1 MMLSGKI
8 WSVTGNASVIRKN
21 TSTLIGLM
29 LICLSALLPLCGC
42 SESTAADLTPEQA
55 AESCL
60 DDFCKAVKAEDWP
73 KAIESIDLATSDP
86 LLLNIWN
93 FEGYQKAEKL
103 LNGGEKNLKRALG
116 IMSDFPDGGE
126 EFAEIRENLASIPAA
141 TRKKLPG
148 QLAELCR
155 TMYEVESFT
164 LTFTVLTL
172 SEDRKLLEATDEV
185 VKLRLSANH
194 AFWEAVFRKNGK
206 EWRLSSLQPMSMAE
220 RGEVS
225 DLELAYAK
233 TMAKKKYEADSPEQ
247 TLMDC
252 QRAAANLDFEKI
264 QTFASDDYVGI
275 EAYTNNKQ
283 NTKAEYIAKVRGLK
297 SGSLY
302 DFCAYEIEHTE
313 KGVDRK
319 TVSAYLK
326 SFAGKKSEK
335 YIMEMYQQRMKM
347 DATTV
352 LQTMSVV
359 PDSRKV
365 EGDNASLDVTVCD
378 LSLGRQQI
386 HFELVRKDGKW
397 LIRKEVQ
404 TLLPPATD
412 AERKSMAKSLK
423 LMGVKFEDEDENKFA
438 GIYGNIDKAPF
449 TRKGE
454 EEKELKALWELL
466 KQEDPDVSYDAA
478 CMLYEQSRLYSD
490 EVKRFK
496 FNDVS
501 RLDRVAAKVR
511 DFFFVNDPAAEL
523 PNAQQFVDAEQFGT
537 LSRLIV
543 GRAVL
548 GRFVWGRY
556 QKRGLRNLEQAFA
569 TWVDR
574 AKITEDSAM
583 LFCDFWSNDFPL
595 SLRNYDLRAKIDR
608 LAKNGAPEWLTE
620 YLRGDLAINLAWES
634 RGGGT
639 ALSVTEEGWKGFNDY
654 LKEADRYLDHAI
666 QLNPQNYLAH
676 LKKITTAMGHGT
688 RAQEMDAFKKGI
700 ALIPDRSGFLSY
712 LLQCLMPRWGGSIRE
727 MKQLLREGMKQ
738 DETKTGVAH
747 TSFNLISSFMFY
759 EEGVPL
765 TFRSFYMDPVV
776 QDCGERLFAQTL
788 KKCPDDVYFQNVVR
802 YEQALFYLNGVRY
815 REALEAFD
823 KITFEGKELEK
834 FLYDNSVLKFQTNY
848 PVVPIFED
856 PKAAFDLRRSPVAP
870 ILQRIELNFLKEK
883 IPPAVARR
891 QLLALA
897 DSEEAKADSSIRN
910 SLINLAA
917 MWGEPDEAAENWKL
931 ESNHSGPAWA
941 CACYKMSGDR
951 LKFFFDHG
959 YDVDAEPHFFLRARY
974 YAGYHPS
981 TALEKD
987 KSAACRKVIN
997 AEAKKRWKYITGE
1010 GDDPENEITVI
1021 SNPLAID
1028 PLIVEARKPDNK
1040 KLLVIEYTSR
1050 HKFYFNL
1057 KGDSLTMESFYGPFP
1072 AAVTVNGQLWSDPTK
1087 PFRIPFAPDYSHGFA
1102 MMTGGVAKWETQA
1115 VCDGK
1120 NCAEL
1125 LIVPGQEEYL
1135 NSINTVVLMFDP
1147 DPARISAMEEAAK
1160 ASPTAG
1166 LLIPVATSVKT
1177 VNSVSF
1183 DPAKAKPVEEGKK
1196 AIVLEGV
1203 FDGEGQ
1209 FIFRGDR
1216 VVYRHT
1222 AFDRPEKVTINGQPW
1237 NDLKKPFELDFIPDY
1252 ATTHVAEMNGRN
1264 DIRLD
1269 YFRNR
1274 MELYIFDSE
1283 PSRDDYRVSVFFDAV
1298 KTELSQ
1304 ADLDWIRL
1312 DSATGTSNPQKTVN
1326 DVPFD
1331 PAGAKPVEEGKKAI
1345 VIEGVFDGAGTFTF
1359 SGNRIVYKHATYDPP
1374 DKLTVNG
1381 KAWNNLNKPFEM
1393 DFTPDY
1399 ATTNV
1404 AEMNGRDI
1412 IGIKYSRD
1420 KMELEINDT
1429 EMSRDNYR
1437 VSVFF
1442 EKVK

>member
-73 KAIESIDLATSDP
+73 KAIRSLDLATADP
-86 LLLNIWN
+86 MLLNVWN
-93 FEGYQKAEKL
+93 LEGYPKAEKL
-103 LNGGEKNLKRALG
+103 LNAGEKSLKKALE
-116 IMSDFPDGGE
+116 IMSGFPDGGE

-148 QLAELCR
+148 QLAEICR
-155 TMYEVESFT
+155 SLYEVDSFP
-164 LTFTVLTL
+164 LMFTVLTL
-172 SEDRKLLEATDEV
+172 SENRKLLEATDEV
-185 VKLRLSANH
+185 VRLQLSVNH
-194 AFWEAVFRKNGK
+194 APWEAVFRKNGK
-206 EWRLSSLQPMSMAE
+206 EWRLSTLQPMSVAE
-220 RGEVS
+220 RDELS
-225 DLELAYAK
+225 ELELAYAK
-233 TMAKKKYEADSPEQ
+233 AMAKKKYDADSPEQ
-247 TLMDC
+247 ALLDLCKAMS
-252 QRAAANLDFEKI
+252 NLNFERV
-264 QTFASDDYVGI
+264 QAFLSDDYTGI
-275 EAYTNNKQ
+275 KPYTNDKQ
-283 NTKAEYIAKVRGLK
+283 NTKAAVVAQVHGLK
-297 SGSLY
+297 SGSLH
-302 DFCAYEIEHTE
+302 DFYAYEIGLSE

-319 TVSAYLK
+319 AVSAYLK
-326 SFAGKKSEK
+326 SFAGKKSEQ
-335 YIMEMYQQRMKM
+335 YFMEMYRQEFKSAAAM
-347 DATTV
+347 A
-352 LQTMSVV
+352 LQTMSMV

-365 EGDNASLDVTVCD
+365 EGDSASLDVTVCD
-378 LSLGRQQI
+378 PMLGRKQI
-386 HFELVRKDGKW
+386 HLDFIRKDGKW
-397 LIRKEVQ
+397 LIRKDVE

-423 LMGVKFEDEDENKFA
+423 MMGVKFEDEDENEFV
-438 GIYGNIDKAPF
+438 GIYDNIGKAPF

-454 EEKELKALWELL
+454 DEKERKALWGLL
-466 KQEDPDVSYDAA
+466 KQEDPDVSYDAV
-478 CMLYEQSRLYSD
+478 CMLYDQSRLYSD
-490 EVKRFK
+490 EVKKFK

-501 RLDRVAAKVR
+501 RLDRVAAQVR
-511 DFFFVNDPAAEL
+511 DFYFVNDPAAEL
-523 PNAQQFVDAEQFGT
+523 PNAQQLVDAEPFGT
-537 LSRLIV
+537 LSRVIV
-543 GRAVL
+543 GHAVL

-556 QKRGLRNLEQAFA
+556 QKRRKQYLEQAFA
-569 TWVDR
+569 IWVDR
-574 AKITEDSAM
+574 AKITEDSAF
-583 LFCDFWSNDFPL
+583 LFCDFWSNDYPL
-595 SLRNYDLRAKIDR
+595 SVRNYDLRAKIDA

-639 ALSVTEEGWKGFNDY
+639 ALSVTEEGWKGFKDY
-654 LKEADRYLDHAI
+654 LKDADRYLDHAI
-666 QLNPQNYLAH
+666 QLNPQNYLAY
-676 LKKITTAMGHGT
+676 LKKITIAMGQGT
-688 RAQEMDAFKKGI
+688 RKQEMDNFKKGI
-700 ALIPDRSGFLSY
+700 ALIPDSTGHLSY
-712 LLQCLMPRWGGSIRE
+712 LLHCLMPRWGGSIRE
-727 MKQLLREGMKQ
+727 MKQLLLEGMKL
-738 DETKTGVAH
+738 DETKTDVAH
-747 TSFNLISSFMFY
+747 ASFNHISSFMFY

-776 QDCGERLFAQTL
+776 QDCGERLFARAL

-802 YEQALFYLNGVRY
+802 YEQALFYLNSVRY

-823 KITFEGKELEK
+823 KITFKGKELEK
-834 FLYDNSVLKFQTNY
+834 FLYDNSVQKYQTNY
-848 PVVPIFED
+848 PLSPVFED
-856 PKAAFDLRRSPVAP
+856 PKAAFELRRSAVAP
-870 ILQRIELNFLKEK
+870 ILRRIELNFLKEE
-883 IPPAVARR
+883 ITPAVARR

-910 SLINLAA
+910 SLLNLAA
-917 MWGEPDEAAENWKL
+917 MWGEPDEPAVNWKL

-941 CACYKMSGDR
+941 CACFNMSGDR
-951 LKFFFDHG
+951 LKFLFDHG

-1010 GDDPENEITVI
+1010 GSDRENEITVI
-1021 SNPLAID
+1021 SNPLSID
-1028 PLIVEARKPDNK
+1028 PLIAEARKPDNR
-1040 KLLVIEYTSR
+1040 KLLAIEYNSR
-1050 HKFYFNL
+1050 HKFFFCL

-1072 AAVTVNGQLWSDPTK
+1072 TAVTVNGQPWSDPSK
-1087 PFRIPFAPDYSHGFA
+1087 PFRIPFAPDYSRGFA
-1102 MMTGGVAKWETQA
+1102 MMTSGVAKWETQA

-1120 NCAEL
+1120 DYAEL
-1125 LIVPGQEEYL
+1125 LIVPAQEEYL

-1222 AFDRPEKVTINGQPW
+1222 SFDRPEKVTINGQPW

-1252 ATTHVAEMNGRN
+1252 STTHVAEMNGRN

-1312 DSATGTSNPQKTVN
+1312 DSATGTANSQKTVN

-1381 KAWNNLNKPFEM
+1381 KAWNNLNKPFEL

-1412 IGIKYSRD
+1412 IGIKYSQD

>member
-1 MMLSGKI
+1 MKGTEIMSSTK
-8 WSVTGNASVIRKN
+8 TGNASAIHIISSKL
-21 TSTLIGLM
+21 TGLL
-29 LICLSALLPLCGC
+29 LICLSAVLPLCGC
-42 SESTAADLTPEQA
+42 SESSAADRTPEQA
-55 AESCL
+55 AEACL
-60 DDFCKAVKAEDWP
+60 DDFCNAVKTEDWP
-73 KAIESIDLATSDP
+73 KAIRSVDLATADP

-126 EFAEIRENLASIPAA
+126 EFAEIRENLSSIPAA

-155 TMYEVESFT
+155 SLYEIDSFM
-164 LTFTVLTL
+164 LKSDVLNL
-172 SEDRKLLEATDEV
+172 SEDRKLLEATEDIV
-185 VKLRLSANH
+185 RLQLSIYH
-194 AFWEAVFRKNGK
+194 APYEAVFRKNGK
-206 EWRLSSLQPMSMAE
+206 EWRLSSLQSVATMDREPSE
-220 RGEVS
+220 
-225 DLELAYAK
+225 LEIAYAK
-233 TMAKKKYEADSPEQ
+233 AMAKKKYDADSPEQ
-247 TLMDC
+247 TLMDFL
-252 QRAAANLDFEKI
+252 RAQSNLDFEKA
-264 QTFASDDYVGI
+264 QAFLSDDYTGI
-275 EAYTNNKQ
+275 ETYTNSIPH
-283 NTKAEYIAKVRGLK
+283 TKADFIAVGRGLK

-302 DFCAYEIEHTE
+302 DYFASMIEHAE

-319 TVSAYLK
+319 ALSAYLK
-326 SFAGKKSEK
+326 SFAGKDTEK
-335 YIMEMYQQRMKM
+335 YFMEKYQRTSKS
-347 DATTV
+347 DAA
-352 LQTMSVV
+352 LSMQTLSVV
-359 PDSRKV
+359 PNSRKV
-365 EGDNASLDVTVCD
+365 EEDSASLDVTVCD
-378 LSLGRQQI
+378 QTLGRQQI
-386 HFELVRKDGKW
+386 HFDLVRKDGKW
-397 LIRKEVQ
+397 LIRKEVGA
-404 TLLPPATD
+404 LLPSATD
-412 AERKSMAKSLK
+412 AEKKSIAKSLK

-449 TRKGE
+449 LRKDE
-454 EEKELKALWELL
+454 QEKERKALWELL

-490 EVKRFK
+490 EVKQFK

-523 PNAQQFVDAEQFGT
+523 PNAQQIVDAEQFGT

-569 TWVDR
+569 TWVDK
-574 AKITEDSAM
+574 AKITEESAM
-583 LFCDFWSNDFPL
+583 LFCQLWSDFSL
-595 SLRNYDLRAKIDR
+595 SVRNYDLRAKIDR

-654 LKEADRYLDHAI
+654 LKDADRYLDHSI
-666 QLNPQNYLAH
+666 KLNPQNYLAY

-688 RAQEMDAFKKGI
+688 RAQEMDNFKKGI
-700 ALIPDRSGFLSY
+700 ELIPDSSGHLSY
-712 LLQCLMPRWGGSIRE
+712 LLRCLMPRWGGSIRE
-727 MKQLLREGMKQ
+727 MKQLLLEGMKQ

-759 EEGVPL
+759 DEGVPL

-776 QDCGERLFAQTL
+776 QDCGESLFARAL
-788 KKCPDDVYFQNVVR
+788 KKCPDDIYFQNVVR
-802 YEQALFYLNGVRY
+802 YEQALFYLNSVRY

-823 KITFEGKELEK
+823 KITFKGKELEK
-834 FLYDNSVLKFQTNY
+834 FLYDNSVQKYQTNY
-848 PVVPIFED
+848 PLVPIFED
-856 PKAAFDLRRSPVAP
+856 PKAAFELRKSAVAP
-870 ILQRIELNFLKEK
+870 ILQRIELNFLKEE
-883 IPPAVARR
+883 ISPAVARR

-941 CACYKMSGDR
+941 CACYKMSGER

-1072 AAVTVNGQLWSDPTK
+1072 AAVTVNGQLWSDPAK
-1087 PFRIPFAPDYSHGFA
+1087 PFRIPFVPDYSHGFA

-1120 NCAEL
+1120 DCAEL
-1125 LIVPGQEEYL
+1125 LVVPGQEEYL
-1135 NSINTVVLMFDP
+1135 TSINTVVLMFDP
-1147 DPARISAMEEAAK
+1147 DPARIAAMEEAAK

-1166 LLIPVATSVKT
+1166 FLIPVATSVKT
-1177 VNSVSF
+1177 VNSVPF

-1252 ATTHVAEMNGRN
+1252 STTNVAEMNGRN

-1274 MELYIFDSE
+1274 VELYIFDWE

-1298 KTELSQ
+1298 KTELDQ
-1304 ADLDWIRL
+1304 ADLEWIRL

-1331 PAGAKPVEEGKKAI
+1331 PAKAKSVENGKKAI
-1345 VIEGVFDGAGTFTF
+1345 VLDGVFDGAGTFTF
-1359 SGNRIVYKHATYDPP
+1359 SGNRIVYKHSTYDPP

-1381 KAWNNLNKPFEM
+1381 KAWDNLNKPFEL

-1399 ATTNV
+1399 STTNV

-1412 IGIKYSRD
+1412 IGIKYSPD